1 MNDTIETAHPM
12 IASDRV
18 EGTLVFNR
26 AGERLGRV
34 ERFMVDKV
42 SGHAQY
48 AVMSFGGLFGIGN
61 RHYPLPWKALDFE
74 PEKGGYVV
82 DVTKEQIEGAPGY
95 DAEGEEPKYD
105 RAYQEQVYTYY
116 GFPYI

>member
-1 MNDTIETAHPM
+1 MDTTIDSPHPM

-18 EGTLVFNR
+18 EGTAVFNR
-26 AGERLGRV
+26 TGDRLGKV

-42 SGHAQY
+42 SGQAEY
-48 AVMSFGGLFGIGN
+48 AVLAFGGVLGIGH
-61 RHYPLPWKALDFE
+61 RHYPLPWQALTYE

-82 DVTKEQIEGAPGY
+82 DVTKEQIDGAPSY

-105 RAYQEQVYTYY
+105 RDYKEQVYTYY

>member
-1 MNDTIETAHPM
+1 MNETIDSPHTM

-18 EGTLVFNR
+18 EGTAVYNR
-26 AGERLGRV
+26 AGERLGTI

-42 SGHAQY
+42 SGQAEY

-61 RHYPLPWKALDFE
+61 RHYPLPWKALTYE

-82 DVTKEQIEGAPGY
+82 DLTKEQIEKAPGY
-95 DAEGEEPKYD
+95 DAEGEEPVYD
-105 RAYQEQVYTYY
+105 RSYKEQVYTYY
-116 GFPYI
+116 GFPYL